1 MDASQTTDPGFEI
14 TPEDQ
19 QYIDGLV
26 EQLSS
31 LDIAIRQKGIFKIMY
46 KGVRE
51 RVAVELALQ
60 KLIGKTDIRYYKAFS
75 KPEGDPNS
83 CYAEIIALA
92 RQGKL
97 LDDIAHTQWLFEAV
111 DRALQGGSLANEL
124 FHILDAKTMAAFQM
138 LSCRFTLA
146 RNHGV

>member
-1 MDASQTTDPGFEI
+1 MDANQPASPGFEI

-19 QYIDGLV
+19 RYIDGLV

-31 LDIAIRQKGIFKIMY
+31 LDINTRQKGIFKIMY
-46 KGVRE
+46 KGVME
-51 RVAVELALQ
+51 RMAVELALQ
-60 KLIGKTDIRYYKAFS
+60 QLTGKKEIQYYKAFS
-75 KPEGDPNS
+75 KPEGDPNA

-92 RQGKL
+92 KQGKL

-111 DRALQGGSLANEL
+111 DRAMQGGNLANEL
-124 FHILDAKTMAAFQM
+124 FHILDAKTMASFQM